1 MICRACQREVPE
13 SEIPTATG
21 RCGDCERRRREV
33 AYAELVM
40 NTSEQV
46 IELPVFT
53 IGGLELEMGWAT
65 ARCVLDV
72 PYEWLCLH
80 IHTTEIEAQEC
91 LNARSDLPA

>member
-1 MICRACQREVPE
+1 
-13 SEIPTATG
+13 
-21 RCGDCERRRREV
+21 
-33 AYAELVM
+33 M

-53 IGGLELEMGWAT
+53 VGGLELEMGWAT
-65 ARCVLDV
+65 ARCVVDV

>member
-53 IGGLELEMGWAT
+53 VGGLELEMGWAT
-65 ARCVLDV
+65 ARCVVDV